1 MSERAK
7 VYSVLAA
14 AALLGGGYWSNQ
26 KYNWLQAAGIGK
38 DSKKGA
44 KKDAKKGP
52 DTEAVPVELAAVNA
66 GRIESRVSSS
76 GNLRALRDIVLAT
89 QGEGIVERVL
99 AEEGDFVKEGQLLV
113 QLDEKPIRIRLDL
126 TRQKLAQAR
135 AQIDKAKVREEK
147 AKVQIDHYERE
158 YDRYNR
164 AFKQGL
170 ISETEAEKRRLQRD
184 EYIQDMRLAVAEIAE
199 LNHRV
204 GELHAEIAQAELD
217 LSRLQLKAPFA
228 GFITRRTVELGQ
240 RARALETMFNLGAF
254 SPLYAEIFV
263 PEREARGVHP
273 GQAATVRLGA
283 DDKQAANGRVQRLSP
298 VVDQSSGTVKVTIEV
313 PPVGTNFRPGAF
325 VRVDVKTDVHEGVL
339 LIPKRALIEEDGENY
354 VYIADAGKASRK
366 KVAIGFESD
375 GLVEILTGLNGGQQ
389 VVVAGQGGLKEGSK
403 IKANKG

>member
-38 DSKKGA
+38 DSKKDT
-44 KKDAKKGP
+44 KKDSKKGAE
-52 DTEAVPVELAAVNA
+52 TEAVPVELAAVNA

-113 QLDEKPIRIRLDL
+113 QLDERPIRIRIDL
-126 TRQKLAQAR
+126 TRQRLAQAR

-170 ISETEAEKRRLQRD
+170 ISETEAERRRLQRD

-204 GELHAEIAQAELD
+204 GELQAEIAQAELD

-228 GFITRRTVELGQ
+228 GFITRRAVEIGQ

-263 PEREARGVHP
+263 PEREARGVHA

-283 DDKQAANGRVQRLSP
+283 DDKQAAIGRVQRLSP

-313 PPVGTNFRPGAF
+313 PAAGGSFRPGAF

-354 VYIADAGKASRK
+354 VYIADSGKASRK
-366 KVAIGFESD
+366 KVAIGFESE
-375 GLVEILTGLNGGQQ
+375 GLVEVVTGLNGGQQ